1 MREGGCTHAETGK
14 KRQDCGTCICTFP
27 SAAAN
32 ANTVILFSGGS
43 RDRMLMDQYLQALC
57 LHLRE
62 SAGRA
67 QQYEVDSIYFGGGTP
82 TFFGAD
88 GLKRILAEIYKRY
101 DVTRNA
107 EISLEA
113 NPDSVTAKDLA
124 ALPPCGLQP
133 SPSGCS
139 PTRTSFSRLWAAP
152 TPTPRQC
159 RPSPRPRGRI

>member
-1 MREGGCTHAETGK
+1 MRKPAKNGK
-14 KRQDCGTCICTFP
+14 
-27 SAAAN
+27 
-32 ANTVILFSGGS
+32 TVGLYIHIPFCRSKCEYCDFYSLGGS
-43 RDRMLMDQYLQALC
+43 RDRTLMDQYLQALC

-124 ALPPCGLQP
+124 ALAPCGLQP
-133 SPSGCS
+133 DLPRGAVRPGRVSQGSG
-139 PTRTSFSRLWAAP
+139 PPPHLRPGGAGRL
-152 TPTPRQC
+152 RG
-159 RPSPRPRGRI
+159 PRGRI

>member
-1 MREGGCTHAETGK
+1 MRKPAKNGK
-14 KRQDCGTCICTFP
+14 
-27 SAAAN
+27 
-32 ANTVILFSGGS
+32 TVGLYIHIPFCRSKCEYCDFYSLGGS
-43 RDRMLMDQYLQALC
+43 RDRTLMDQYLQALC

-107 EISLEA
+107 EISL
-113 NPDSVTAKDLA
+113 
-124 ALPPCGLQP
+124 
-133 SPSGCS
+133 
-139 PTRTSFSRLWAAP
+139 
-152 TPTPRQC
+152 
-159 RPSPRPRGRI
+159 